1 MIAMMMGLSRKENSM
16 IYVNGLIRFMNR
28 FCHGDEIVNSKLGVM
43 IMKRET
49 AEKIVKNFFN
59 QMNPDM
65 WSGNGNRPIS
75 FDDRAWQYPLTNE
88 VNLELTFVNNEEDGW
103 CHYCDLVYESDNVSF
118 DMLSGYGIDSVQNII
133 DTVLDL
139 CRDYE
144 L

>member
-1 MIAMMMGLSRKENSM
+1 
-16 IYVNGLIRFMNR
+16 
-28 FCHGDEIVNSKLGVM
+28 
-43 IMKRET
+43 MKRET
-49 AEKIVKNFFN
+49 VEKIVKNFFN

>member
-1 MIAMMMGLSRKENSM
+1 
-16 IYVNGLIRFMNR
+16 
-28 FCHGDEIVNSKLGVM
+28 
-43 IMKRET
+43 MKRET

-103 CHYCDLVYESDNVSF
+103 CHYCDLVYESDNSSF
-118 DMLSGYGIDSVQNII
+118 DMLSGYGINSVQNII

>member
-1 MIAMMMGLSRKENSM
+1 
-16 IYVNGLIRFMNR
+16 
-28 FCHGDEIVNSKLGVM
+28 
-43 IMKRET
+43 MKRET

-75 FDDRAWQYPLTNE
+75 FDDRAWQYSLTNE
-88 VNLELTFVNNEEDGW
+88 VSLELTFVNNEEDGW

>member
-1 MIAMMMGLSRKENSM
+1 
-16 IYVNGLIRFMNR
+16 
-28 FCHGDEIVNSKLGVM
+28 
-43 IMKRET
+43 MKRET

-75 FDDRAWQYPLTNE
+75 FDDRAWQDPLTNE

>member
-1 MIAMMMGLSRKENSM
+1 
-16 IYVNGLIRFMNR
+16 
-28 FCHGDEIVNSKLGVM
+28 
-43 IMKRET
+43 MKRET

-88 VNLELTFVNNEEDGW
+88 VSLELTFVNNEEDGW

>member
-1 MIAMMMGLSRKENSM
+1 
-16 IYVNGLIRFMNR
+16 
-28 FCHGDEIVNSKLGVM
+28 M

>member
-1 MIAMMMGLSRKENSM
+1 
-16 IYVNGLIRFMNR
+16 
-28 FCHGDEIVNSKLGVM
+28 
-43 IMKRET
+43 MKRET

>member
-1 MIAMMMGLSRKENSM
+1 
-16 IYVNGLIRFMNR
+16 
-28 FCHGDEIVNSKLGVM
+28 
-43 IMKRET
+43 MKRET
-49 AEKIVKNFFN
+49 AEKIVKNFFD

-103 CHYCDLVYESDNVSF
+103 CHYCDLVYESDNSSF
-118 DMLSGYGIDSVQNII
+118 DMLSGYGINSVQNII

-139 CRDYE
+139 CMDYE

>member
-1 MIAMMMGLSRKENSM
+1 
-16 IYVNGLIRFMNR
+16 
-28 FCHGDEIVNSKLGVM
+28 
-43 IMKRET
+43 MKRET

-59 QMNPDM
+59 QMNPEM

-88 VNLELTFVNNEEDGW
+88 VNLEITFVNNEEDGW
-103 CHYCDLVYESDNVSF
+103 CHYCDLVYESDNSSF

-139 CRDYE
+139 CRDYK

>member
-1 MIAMMMGLSRKENSM
+1 
-16 IYVNGLIRFMNR
+16 
-28 FCHGDEIVNSKLGVM
+28 
-43 IMKRET
+43 MKRET
-49 AEKIVKNFFN
+49 AEKIVKDFFN
-59 QMNPDM
+59 QMNPEM
-65 WSGNGNRPIS
+65 WNGNGNRPTS

-88 VNLELTFVNNEEDGW
+88 VNLEITFVNSEEDGW
-103 CHYCDLVYESDNVSF
+103 CHYCDLVYASGNSSF